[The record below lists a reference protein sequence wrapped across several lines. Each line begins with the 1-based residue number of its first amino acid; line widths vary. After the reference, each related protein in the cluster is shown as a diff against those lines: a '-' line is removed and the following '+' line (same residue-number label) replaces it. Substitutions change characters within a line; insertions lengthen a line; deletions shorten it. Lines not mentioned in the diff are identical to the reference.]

1 MKNIITA
8 LNNPELN
15 NELKKEKNLKIKN
28 KDIIYKEG
36 ILEILQKDI
45 EINLIII
52 NFELPGKIT
61 IEKLIEE
68 IKKLNNKIELIFILE
83 KENKE
88 KEKIL
93 RKYEIKKI
101 YYNNKINKKKL
112 IEIINKED
120 KEKELEDEIKRLKK
134 IIEENKKIKNNKKIN
149 FKIFKK
155 LKLKK
160 IENKSD
166 KNKIIENTILI
177 HENLEIGRSR
187 LIINIINLLNKKNK
201 KILILDLKINKEDI
215 YLLLNKKN
223 IPKLINNNIKKI
235 NLKIQN
241 ENKKYKIEKI
251 LEKIFLFKI
260 NNNINLITNLNKIK
274 EIKFKQNNIENK
286 IIYLI
291 EKNSKKYDYIIIEIS
306 DENDFLNQKLYQKIE
321 KNIIIFFNDLN
332 NIKKIKEKTEKLNNK
347 ETFLFLNNKKIKTK
361 EKIDIKLIKEIF
373 KNQKIIKNNIKSIIK

>member
-201 KILILDLKINKEDI
+201 KILIIDLKINKEDI

>member
-15 NELKKEKNLKIKN
+15 NELKKEKNLRIKN

-241 ENKKYKIEKI
+241 ENKK
-251 LEKIFLFKI
+251 
-260 NNNINLITNLNKIK
+260 
-274 EIKFKQNNIENK
+274 
-286 IIYLI
+286 
-291 EKNSKKYDYIIIEIS
+291 
-306 DENDFLNQKLYQKIE
+306 
-321 KNIIIFFNDLN
+321 
-332 NIKKIKEKTEKLNNK
+332 
-347 ETFLFLNNKKIKTK
+347 
-361 EKIDIKLIKEIF
+361 
-373 KNQKIIKNNIKSIIK
+373 

>member
-134 IIEENKKIKNNKKIN
+134 IIEENKKIKNNKKNN
-149 FKIFKK
+149 FKKFKK

-160 IENKSD
+160 TENKSD
-166 KNKIIENTILI
+166 KNKIIKNTILI

-201 KILILDLKINKEDI
+201 KILIIDLKINKEDI

-373 KNQKIIKNNIKSIIK
+373 KNQKIIKNNIKSII

>member
-101 YYNNKINKKKL
+101 YYNNKINKK
-112 IEIINKED
+112 N
-120 KEKELEDEIKRLKK
+120 
-134 IIEENKKIKNNKKIN
+134 
-149 FKIFKK
+149 
-155 LKLKK
+155 
-160 IENKSD
+160 
-166 KNKIIENTILI
+166 
-177 HENLEIGRSR
+177 
-187 LIINIINLLNKKNK
+187 
-201 KILILDLKINKEDI
+201 
-215 YLLLNKKN
+215 
-223 IPKLINNNIKKI
+223 
-235 NLKIQN
+235 
-241 ENKKYKIEKI
+241 
-251 LEKIFLFKI
+251 
-260 NNNINLITNLNKIK
+260 
-274 EIKFKQNNIENK
+274 
-286 IIYLI
+286 
-291 EKNSKKYDYIIIEIS
+291 
-306 DENDFLNQKLYQKIE
+306 
-321 KNIIIFFNDLN
+321 
-332 NIKKIKEKTEKLNNK
+332 
-347 ETFLFLNNKKIKTK
+347 
-361 EKIDIKLIKEIF
+361 
-373 KNQKIIKNNIKSIIK
+373 

>member
-15 NELKKEKNLKIKN
+15 NELKKEKNLRIKN